1 MAEIVKMPRLSDTMT
16 EGVVSKWHKKVGDEI
31 KEGDLLA
38 DIETDKATMEF
49 ESFQEGHLLYIGVN
63 ENESAA
69 VDSILAILGQK
80 DEDISSLLNA
90 ENSDSKNLENS
101 QNKEDDN
108 LEEIASFL
116 EKSEPSQQSFSKDD
130 YKNEKRLKISPLA
143 KKIAKD
149 KGIDL
154 NIIQGTGE
162 NGRIIK
168 RDLEQFNLK
177 KVEEIVQVDN
187 SILQHPLSQMRK
199 TIANRL
205 SESKFSAPHFYLTT
219 KINVDSLIELR
230 KNLINNLETKISFN
244 DIIIKAVAFSLSKHR
259 NINVSWGNDSIIK
272 NKDINI
278 GVAIAVDDGLV
289 VPVIKNT
296 DQHNILDISNKI
308 KDFVD
313 RANNKKLSIEE
324 LNGNTFTVSNLGMF
338 GIDEFTAI
346 INPPD
351 ACILAIG
358 SIQKTPVVKDEKIVV
373 GNVMKVTLSSDHRIV
388 DGAQGAQF
396 FKNFKNYVGK
406 PIANDLK
413 ENLYYG

>member
-90 ENSDSKNLENS
+90 ENSDSKNLEET
-101 QNKEDDN
+101 QNNEDDN

-116 EKSEPSQQSFSKDD
+116 EKSEPSQQSFSNDD

-143 KKIAKD
+143 KKIAKE

-154 NIIQGTGE
+154 NLIQGTGE

-177 KVEEIVQVDN
+177 KVEEIVQVDK

-396 FKNFKNYVGK
+396 
-406 PIANDLK
+406 LK
-413 ENLYYG
+413 TLKTMLENPLLMI

>member
-90 ENSDSKNLENS
+90 ENSDSKNLEDT

-154 NIIQGTGE
+154 NLIQGTGE

-396 FKNFKNYVGK
+396 
-406 PIANDLK
+406 LK
-413 ENLYYG
+413 TLKTMLENPLLMI

>member
-90 ENSDSKNLENS
+90 ENSDSKNLEET
-101 QNKEDDN
+101 QNNEDDN

-116 EKSEPSQQSFSKDD
+116 EKSEPSQQSFSNDD

-143 KKIAKD
+143 KKIAKE

-154 NIIQGTGE
+154 NLIQGTGE

-177 KVEEIVQVDN
+177 KVEEIVQVDK

-358 SIQKTPVVKDEKIVV
+358 AIQQTPIVKDGEIVV
-373 GNVMKVTLSSDHRIV
+373 GNIMKVTLSSDHRVV

-396 FKNFKNYVGK
+396 
-406 PIANDLK
+406 LK
-413 ENLYYG
+413 TLKTMLENPLLMI

>member
-49 ESFQEGHLLYIGVN
+49 ESFQEGHLLYIGIN

-80 DEDISSLLNA
+80 DEDISSLLNE
-90 ENSDSKNLENS
+90 ENSDSKNLEDS
-101 QNKEDDN
+101 QDKENGN
-108 LEEIASFL
+108 LEEIVSFL
-116 EKSEPSQQSFSKDD
+116 EKSEPNQQSFSTDD
-130 YKNEKRLKISPLA
+130 NKNEKRLKISPLA

-154 NIIQGTGE
+154 DLIQGTGE

-168 RDLEQFNLK
+168 RDLEQLNLK
-177 KVEEIVQVDN
+177 KVEEIVLVDK
-187 SILQHPLSQMRK
+187 SATEQPLSQMRK

-259 NINVSWGNDSIIK
+259 NINVSWGKDTIVK

-278 GVAIAVDDGLV
+278 GVAIAVDEGLV

-308 KDFVD
+308 KDFVN
-313 RANNKKLSIEE
+313 RANSKKLSIDE

-351 ACILAIG
+351 ACILAVG
-358 SIQKTPVVKDEKIVV
+358 SIQKTPVVKDDKIVV

-388 DGAQGAQF
+388 DGAQGAKF
-396 FKNFKNYVGK
+396 
-406 PIANDLK
+406 LK
-413 ENLYYG
+413 TLKTMLENPLLMI

>member
-16 EGVVSKWHKKVGDEI
+16 DGVVSKWHKKEGDEI

-49 ESFQEGHLLYIGVN
+49 ESFQEGFLLHIGVK
-63 ENESAA
+63 ESESAP

-80 DEDISSLLNA
+80 GEDISSLLDQ
-90 ENSDSKNLENS
+90 ENSKFEKDNNESITQEEEN
-101 QNKEDDN
+101 K
-108 LEEIASFL
+108 
-116 EKSEPSQQSFSKDD
+116 SFSEQQDLTQKIITPSSSND
-130 YKNEKRLKISPLA
+130 NKRLKISPLA
-143 KKIAKD
+143 RKIANE
-149 KGIDL
+149 KGIDV
-154 NIIQGTGE
+154 NTIQGSGD

-168 RDLEQFNLK
+168 RDLEGLGKN
-177 KVEEIVQVDN
+177 QVLEN
-187 SILQHPLSQMRK
+187 IQSTTNQPLSQMRK

-230 KNLINNLETKISFN
+230 KNLITNLDTKISFN
-244 DIIIKAVAFSLSKHR
+244 DIIIKAVAFSLSKHP
-259 NINVSWGNDSIIK
+259 NINVSWGKESIIE
-272 NKDINI
+272 NKEINI
-278 GVAIAVDDGLV
+278 GVAIAVEDGLV

-296 DQHNILDISNKI
+296 DQHNILYISKKI
-308 KDFVD
+308 KEFVD
-313 RANNKKLSIEE
+313 KANNKKLTLNE
-324 LNGNTFTVSNLGMF
+324 LTGNTFTVSNLGMF

-358 SIQKTPVVKDEKIVV
+358 SIQQTPIVKDGEIKI
-373 GNVMKVTLSSDHRIV
+373 GNVMKVTLSSDHRVV

-396 FKNFKNYVGK
+396 
-406 PIANDLK
+406 LK
-413 ENLYYG
+413 TLKTMLENPLLMI

>member
-80 DEDISSLLNA
+80 DEDISSLLNT
-90 ENSDSKNLENS
+90 ENSDSKNLEDT
-101 QNKEDDN
+101 QNNEDDN

-116 EKSEPSQQSFSKDD
+116 EKSEPSQQSFSNDD

-143 KKIAKD
+143 KKIAKEE
-149 KGIDL
+149 GIDL
-154 NIIQGTGE
+154 NLIQGTGE

-177 KVEEIVQVDN
+177 KVEEIVQVDK

-351 ACILAIG
+351 ACILAVG
-358 SIQKTPVVKDEKIVV
+358 SIQKKPVVKDDKIVV

-396 FKNFKNYVGK
+396 
-406 PIANDLK
+406 LK
-413 ENLYYG
+413 TLKTMLENPLLMI

>member
-49 ESFQEGHLLYIGVN
+49 ESFQEGHLLYIGIN

-80 DEDISSLLNA
+80 DEDISSLLNE
-90 ENSDSKNLENS
+90 ENSDSKNLEDS
-101 QNKEDDN
+101 QDKENGN
-108 LEEIASFL
+108 LEEIVSFL
-116 EKSEPSQQSFSKDD
+116 EKSEPNQQSFSTDD
-130 YKNEKRLKISPLA
+130 NKNEKRLKISPLA

-154 NIIQGTGE
+154 DLIQGTGE

-168 RDLEQFNLK
+168 RDLEQLNLK
-177 KVEEIVQVDN
+177 KVEEIVLVDK
-187 SILQHPLSQMRK
+187 SATEQPLSQMRK

-259 NINVSWGNDSIIK
+259 NINVSWGKDTIVK

-278 GVAIAVDDGLV
+278 GVAIAVDEGLV

-308 KDFVD
+308 KDFVN
-313 RANNKKLSIEE
+313 RANSKKLSVDE

-351 ACILAIG
+351 ACILAVG
-358 SIQKTPVVKDEKIVV
+358 SIQKTPVIKDDKIVV

-396 FKNFKNYVGK
+396 
-406 PIANDLK
+406 LK
-413 ENLYYG
+413 TLKTMLENPLLMI

>member
-80 DEDISSLLNA
+80 NEDISSLLNE
-90 ENSDSKNLENS
+90 ENGDSKNLEVS
-101 QNKEDDN
+101 QDKEDNN

-116 EKSEPSQQSFSKDD
+116 EKSDPNQQTSSKDD

-154 NIIQGTGE
+154 NLIEGTGE
-162 NGRIIK
+162 NGRIVK
-168 RDLEQFNLK
+168 RDLDQSNLK
-177 KVEEIVQVDN
+177 KVEEMVQVDK
-187 SILQHPLSQMRK
+187 SILQQPLSQMRK

-259 NINVSWGNDSIIK
+259 NINVSWGKDSIIK

-278 GVAIAVDDGLV
+278 GVAIAVDEGLV

-313 RANNKKLSIEE
+313 RANNKKLSIDE

-351 ACILAIG
+351 ACILAVG
-358 SIQKTPVVKDEKIVV
+358 SIQKIPVVKDDKIVV

-396 FKNFKNYVGK
+396 
-406 PIANDLK
+406 LK
-413 ENLYYG
+413 TLKTMLENPLLMI

>member
-31 KEGDLLA
+31 NEGDLLA

-49 ESFQEGHLLYIGVN
+49 ESFQEGYLLHIGVN

-80 DEDISSLLNA
+80 DEDISSLLST
-90 ENSDSKNLENS
+90 ENSDSKNLEDS
-101 QNKEDDN
+101 QNKEDNN

-116 EKSEPSQQSFSKDD
+116 ENSDSNQQYSSKDD

-154 NIIQGTGE
+154 NLIQGTGE
-162 NGRIIK
+162 NGRIVK
-168 RDLEQFNLK
+168 RDLDQSNLK
-177 KVEEIVQVDN
+177 KVEEIVQVDK
-187 SILQHPLSQMRK
+187 SILQQPLSQMRK

-259 NINVSWGNDSIIK
+259 NINVSWGKDSIIN

-278 GVAIAVDDGLV
+278 GVAIAVDEGLV

-308 KDFVD
+308 KDFID
-313 RANNKKLSIEE
+313 RANNKKLSIDE

-351 ACILAIG
+351 ACILAVG
-358 SIQKTPVVKDEKIVV
+358 SIQKTPVVKDDKIVV

-396 FKNFKNYVGK
+396 
-406 PIANDLK
+406 LK
-413 ENLYYG
+413 TLKTMLENPLLMI

>member
-80 DEDISSLLNA
+80 DEDISSLLNE
-90 ENSDSKNLENS
+90 ENSDSKNLEDS
-101 QNKEDDN
+101 QDKENGN
-108 LEEIASFL
+108 LEEIVSFL
-116 EKSEPSQQSFSKDD
+116 EKSEPNQQSFSTDD
-130 YKNEKRLKISPLA
+130 NKNEKRLKISPLA

-154 NIIQGTGE
+154 DLIQGTGE

-168 RDLEQFNLK
+168 RDLEQLNLK
-177 KVEEIVQVDN
+177 KVEEIVLVDK
-187 SILQHPLSQMRK
+187 LATEQPLSQMRK

-259 NINVSWGNDSIIK
+259 NINVSWGKDSIVK

-278 GVAIAVDDGLV
+278 GVAIAVDEGLV

-308 KDFVD
+308 KDFVN
-313 RANNKKLSIEE
+313 RANSKKLSIDE

-351 ACILAIG
+351 ACILAVG
-358 SIQKTPVVKDEKIVV
+358 SIQKTPVIKDDKIVV

-396 FKNFKNYVGK
+396 
-406 PIANDLK
+406 LK
-413 ENLYYG
+413 TLKTMLENPLLMI

>member
-49 ESFQEGHLLYIGVN
+49 ESFQEGHLLYIGIN

-80 DEDISSLLNA
+80 DEDISSLLNE
-90 ENSDSKNLENS
+90 ENSDSKNLEDS
-101 QNKEDDN
+101 QDKENGN
-108 LEEIASFL
+108 LEEIVSFL
-116 EKSEPSQQSFSKDD
+116 EKSEPNQQSFSTDD
-130 YKNEKRLKISPLA
+130 NKNEKRLKISPLA

-154 NIIQGTGE
+154 DLIQGTGE

-168 RDLEQFNLK
+168 RDLEQLNLK
-177 KVEEIVQVDN
+177 KVEEIVLVDK
-187 SILQHPLSQMRK
+187 SATEQPLSQMRK

-259 NINVSWGNDSIIK
+259 NINVSWGKDSIVK

-278 GVAIAVDDGLV
+278 GVAIAVDEGLV

-308 KDFVD
+308 KDFVN
-313 RANNKKLSIEE
+313 RANSKKLSIDE

-351 ACILAIG
+351 ACILAVG
-358 SIQKTPVVKDEKIVV
+358 SIQKTPVIKDDKIVV

-396 FKNFKNYVGK
+396 
-406 PIANDLK
+406 LK
-413 ENLYYG
+413 TLKTMLENPLLMI

>member
-90 ENSDSKNLENS
+90 ENSDSKNLEDT

-143 KKIAKD
+143 KKIAKE

-154 NIIQGTGE
+154 NLIQGTGE

-168 RDLEQFNLK
+168 RDLEQYNLK
-177 KVEEIVQVDN
+177 KVEEIVQVDK

-396 FKNFKNYVGK
+396 
-406 PIANDLK
+406 LK
-413 ENLYYG
+413 TLKTMLENPLLMI

>member
-31 KEGDLLA
+31 NEGDLLA

-49 ESFQEGHLLYIGVN
+49 ESFQEGYLLHIGVN

-80 DEDISSLLNA
+80 DEDISSLLST
-90 ENSDSKNLENS
+90 ENSDSKNLEDS

-116 EKSEPSQQSFSKDD
+116 EKSDPNQQTSSKDD

-154 NIIQGTGE
+154 NLIQGTGE
-162 NGRIIK
+162 NGRIVK
-168 RDLEQFNLK
+168 RDLDQSNLK
-177 KVEEIVQVDN
+177 KVEEMVQVDK
-187 SILQHPLSQMRK
+187 SILQQPLSQMRK

-259 NINVSWGNDSIIK
+259 NINVSWGKDSIIN

-278 GVAIAVDDGLV
+278 GVAIAVDEGLV

-313 RANNKKLSIEE
+313 RANNKKLSIDE

-351 ACILAIG
+351 ACILAVG
-358 SIQKTPVVKDEKIVV
+358 SIQKIPVVKDDKIVV

-396 FKNFKNYVGK
+396 
-406 PIANDLK
+406 LK
-413 ENLYYG
+413 TLKTMLENPLLMI

>member
-1 MAEIVKMPRLSDTMT
+1 MAEIVRMPKLSDTMT
-16 EGVVSKWHKKVGDEI
+16 EGVVAEWHKNVGDNIESG
-31 KEGDLLA
+31 ELLA
-38 DIETDKATMEF
+38 EIETDKATMEF

-80 DEDISSLLNA
+80 DEDISSLLNT
-90 ENSDSKNLENS
+90 ENSDSKNLEDT
-101 QNKEDDN
+101 QNNEDDN

-116 EKSEPSQQSFSKDD
+116 EKSEPSQQSFSNDD

-143 KKIAKD
+143 KKIAKEE
-149 KGIDL
+149 GIDL
-154 NIIQGTGE
+154 NLIQGTGE

-177 KVEEIVQVDN
+177 KVEEIVQVDK

-396 FKNFKNYVGK
+396 
-406 PIANDLK
+406 LK
-413 ENLYYG
+413 TLKTMLENPLLMI

>member
-31 KEGDLLA
+31 NEGDLLA

-49 ESFQEGHLLYIGVN
+49 ESFQEGYLLHIGVN

-80 DEDISSLLNA
+80 DEDISSLLST
-90 ENSDSKNLENS
+90 ENSDSKNLEDL

-116 EKSEPSQQSFSKDD
+116 EKSDPNQQSSSKDD

-154 NIIQGTGE
+154 NLIQGTGE
-162 NGRIIK
+162 NGRIVK
-168 RDLEQFNLK
+168 RDLDQSNLK
-177 KVEEIVQVDN
+177 KVEEIVQVDK
-187 SILQHPLSQMRK
+187 SVLQQPLSQMRK

-259 NINVSWGNDSIIK
+259 NINVSWGKDTIVK

-278 GVAIAVDDGLV
+278 GVAIAVDEGLV

-308 KDFVD
+308 KDFVN
-313 RANNKKLSIEE
+313 RANSKKLSIDE

-351 ACILAIG
+351 ACILAVG
-358 SIQKTPVVKDEKIVV
+358 SIQKTPVVKDDKIVV

-396 FKNFKNYVGK
+396 
-406 PIANDLK
+406 LK
-413 ENLYYG
+413 TLKTMLENPLLMI

>member
-49 ESFQEGHLLYIGVN
+49 ESFQEGHLLYIGIN

-80 DEDISSLLNA
+80 DEDISSLLNE
-90 ENSDSKNLENS
+90 ENSDSKNLEDS
-101 QNKEDDN
+101 QEKENGN
-108 LEEIASFL
+108 LEEIVSFL
-116 EKSEPSQQSFSKDD
+116 EKSEPNQQSFSTDD
-130 YKNEKRLKISPLA
+130 NKNEKRLKISPLA

-154 NIIQGTGE
+154 DLIQGTGE

-168 RDLEQFNLK
+168 RDLEQLNLK
-177 KVEEIVQVDN
+177 KVEEIVLVDK
-187 SILQHPLSQMRK
+187 SATEQPLSQMRK

-259 NINVSWGNDSIIK
+259 NINVSWGKDSIVK

-278 GVAIAVDDGLV
+278 GVAIAVDEGLV

-308 KDFVD
+308 KDFVN
-313 RANNKKLSIEE
+313 RANSKKLSIDE

-351 ACILAIG
+351 ACILAVG
-358 SIQKTPVVKDEKIVV
+358 SIQKIPVVKDDKIVV

-396 FKNFKNYVGK
+396 
-406 PIANDLK
+406 LK
-413 ENLYYG
+413 TLKTMLENPLLMI

>member
-49 ESFQEGHLLYIGVN
+49 ESFQEGFLLHIGVK
-63 ENESAA
+63 ESESAS
-69 VDSILAILGQK
+69 VDSILAILGNK
-80 DEDISSLLNA
+80 DEDISSLLNS
-90 ENSDSKNLENS
+90 ENKTSDDVLSDTKDQIIKPTEEVDSSLKTSSLNLE
-101 QNKEDDN
+101 
-108 LEEIASFL
+108 
-116 EKSEPSQQSFSKDD
+116 
-130 YKNEKRLKISPLA
+130 KNEKRLKISPLA
-143 KKIAKD
+143 KKIASE
-149 KGIDL
+149 KGIDI
-154 NIIQGTGE
+154 NSIKGSGD

-168 RDLEQFNLK
+168 RDLEELNINKSNESIKSGFN
-177 KVEEIVQVDN
+177 Q
-187 SILQHPLSQMRK
+187 PLTQMRK
-199 TIANRL
+199 TIASRL

-244 DIIIKAVAFSLSKHR
+244 DIIIKAVAFSLSKHP
-259 NINVSWGNDSIIK
+259 NINVSWGKDSIIL

-278 GVAIAVDDGLV
+278 GVAIAVEDGLV

-296 DQHNILDISNKI
+296 DQHNILDISKKI
-308 KDFVD
+308 KDFVE
-313 RANNKKLSIEE
+313 RANNKKLMVEE
-324 LNGNTFTVSNLGMF
+324 LTGNTFTVSNLGMF

-358 SIQKTPVVKDEKIVV
+358 SIQKTPIVKDGEILV
-373 GNVMKVTLSSDHRIV
+373 GNIMKVTLSSDHRIV

-396 FKNFKNYVGK
+396 
-406 PIANDLK
+406 LK
-413 ENLYYG
+413 TLKTMLENPLLMI

>member
-80 DEDISSLLNA
+80 NEDISSLLNE
-90 ENSDSKNLENS
+90 ENSDSKNLEDS
-101 QNKEDDN
+101 QDKGGDN

-116 EKSEPSQQSFSKDD
+116 EKSEPNQQSFSKDD

-154 NIIQGTGE
+154 DLIQGTGE

-168 RDLEQFNLK
+168 RDLEQLNLK
-177 KVEEIVQVDN
+177 KVEEIVQVEK
-187 SILQHPLSQMRK
+187 SILQQPLSQMRK

-230 KNLINNLETKISFN
+230 KNLISNLETKISFN

-259 NINVSWGNDSIIK
+259 NLNVSWGKDSIIK

-278 GVAIAVDDGLV
+278 GVAIAVDEGLV

-313 RANNKKLSIEE
+313 RANNKKLSVEE
-324 LNGNTFTVSNLGMF
+324 LSGNTFTVSNLGMF

-358 SIQKTPVVKDEKIVV
+358 SIQKTPVVKDDKIVV

-396 FKNFKNYVGK
+396 
-406 PIANDLK
+406 LK
-413 ENLYYG
+413 TLKTMLENPLLMI

>member
-16 EGVVSKWHKKVGDEI
+16 EGVVSKWHKKEGDEI

-49 ESFQEGHLLYIGVN
+49 ESFQEGFLLYIGVQ
-63 ENESAA
+63 ESESAP

-80 DEDISSLLNA
+80 NEDISALL
-90 ENSDSKNLENS
+90 DQKN
-101 QNKEDDN
+101 K
-108 LEEIASFL
+108 
-116 EKSEPSQQSFSKDD
+116 KSEKDNNELVNQEEGANFSQESTLKQNTTTSDFLNDK
-130 YKNEKRLKISPLA
+130 KRLKISPLA
-143 KKIAKD
+143 KKIANE
-149 KGIDL
+149 KGIDI
-154 NIIQGTGE
+154 NMIQGSGD

-168 RDLEQFNLK
+168 RDLENLDK
-177 KVEEIVQVDN
+177 NQAIVENIELTTNQ
-187 SILQHPLSQMRK
+187 PLSQMRK
-199 TIANRL
+199 TIASRL

-230 KNLINNLETKISFN
+230 KNLVTNLDTKISFN
-244 DIIIKAVAFSLSKHR
+244 DIIIKAVAFSLSKHP
-259 NINVSWGNDSIIK
+259 NINVSWGKESIIV
-272 NKDINI
+272 NKEINI
-278 GVAIAVDDGLV
+278 GVAIAIEDGLV

-296 DQHNILDISNKI
+296 DQHNILDISKKI

-313 RANNKKLSIEE
+313 KANNKKLTLDE
-324 LNGNTFTVSNLGMF
+324 LTGNTFTVSNLGMF

-358 SIQKTPVVKDEKIVV
+358 SIQKTPIVQGDEIRI
-373 GNVMKVTLSSDHRIV
+373 GNIMKVTLSSDHRIV

-396 FKNFKNYVGK
+396 
-406 PIANDLK
+406 LK
-413 ENLYYG
+413 TLKTMLENPLLMI

>member
-49 ESFQEGHLLYIGVN
+49 ESFQEGHLLYIGIN

-80 DEDISSLLNA
+80 DEDISSLLNE
-90 ENSDSKNLENS
+90 ENSDSKNLEDS
-101 QNKEDDN
+101 QDKENGN
-108 LEEIASFL
+108 LEEIVSFL
-116 EKSEPSQQSFSKDD
+116 EKSEPNQQSFSTDD
-130 YKNEKRLKISPLA
+130 NKNEKRLKISPLA

-154 NIIQGTGE
+154 DLIQGTGE

-168 RDLEQFNLK
+168 RDLEQLNLK
-177 KVEEIVQVDN
+177 KVEEIVLVDK
-187 SILQHPLSQMRK
+187 SATEQPLSQMRK

-259 NINVSWGNDSIIK
+259 NINVSWGKDTIVK

-278 GVAIAVDDGLV
+278 GVAIAVDEGLV

-308 KDFVD
+308 KDFVN
-313 RANNKKLSIEE
+313 RANSKKLSVDE

-351 ACILAIG
+351 ACILAVG
-358 SIQKTPVVKDEKIVV
+358 SIQKTPVVKDDKIVV

-396 FKNFKNYVGK
+396 
-406 PIANDLK
+406 LK
-413 ENLYYG
+413 TLKTMLENPLLMI

>member
-49 ESFQEGHLLYIGVN
+49 ESFQEGYLLHIGVN

-80 DEDISSLLNA
+80 DEDISSLLST
-90 ENSDSKNLENS
+90 ENSDSKNLEDS
-101 QNKEDDN
+101 QNKEDNN

-116 EKSEPSQQSFSKDD
+116 ENSDPNQQYSSKDD

-154 NIIQGTGE
+154 NLIQGTGE
-162 NGRIIK
+162 NGRIVK
-168 RDLEQFNLK
+168 RDLDQSNLK
-177 KVEEIVQVDN
+177 KVEEIVQVDK
-187 SILQHPLSQMRK
+187 SILQQPLSQMRK

-259 NINVSWGNDSIIK
+259 NINVSWGKDSIIN

-278 GVAIAVDDGLV
+278 GVAIAVDEGLV

-313 RANNKKLSIEE
+313 RANNKKLSIDE

-351 ACILAIG
+351 ACILAVG
-358 SIQKTPVVKDEKIVV
+358 SIQKTPVVKDDKIVV

-396 FKNFKNYVGK
+396 
-406 PIANDLK
+406 LK
-413 ENLYYG
+413 TLKTMLENPLLMI

>member
-31 KEGDLLA
+31 NEGDLLA

-49 ESFQEGHLLYIGVN
+49 ESFQEGYLLHIGVN

-80 DEDISSLLNA
+80 DEDISSLLST
-90 ENSDSKNLENS
+90 ENSDSKNLEDS

-116 EKSEPSQQSFSKDD
+116 EKSDPNQQSSSKDD

-154 NIIQGTGE
+154 NLIQGTGE
-162 NGRIIK
+162 NGRIVK
-168 RDLEQFNLK
+168 RDLDQSNLK
-177 KVEEIVQVDN
+177 KVEEIVQVDK
-187 SILQHPLSQMRK
+187 SVLQQPLSQMRK

-259 NINVSWGNDSIIK
+259 NINVSWGKDTIVK

-278 GVAIAVDDGLV
+278 GVAIAVDEGLV

-308 KDFVD
+308 KDFVN
-313 RANNKKLSIEE
+313 RANSKKLSIDE

-351 ACILAIG
+351 ACILAVG
-358 SIQKTPVVKDEKIVV
+358 SIQKTPVVKDDKIVV

-396 FKNFKNYVGK
+396 
-406 PIANDLK
+406 LK
-413 ENLYYG
+413 TLKTMLENPLLMI

>member
-80 DEDISSLLNA
+80 DEDISSLLNE
-90 ENSDSKNLENS
+90 ENSDSKNLEDS
-101 QNKEDDN
+101 QDKENGN
-108 LEEIASFL
+108 LEEIVSFL
-116 EKSEPSQQSFSKDD
+116 EKSEPNQQSFSTDD
-130 YKNEKRLKISPLA
+130 NKNEKRLKISPLA

-154 NIIQGTGE
+154 DLIQGTGE

-168 RDLEQFNLK
+168 RDLEQLNLK
-177 KVEEIVQVDN
+177 KVEEIVLVDK
-187 SILQHPLSQMRK
+187 SATEQPLSQMRK

-259 NINVSWGNDSIIK
+259 NINVSWGKDTIVK

-278 GVAIAVDDGLV
+278 GVAIAVDEGLV

-308 KDFVD
+308 KDFVN
-313 RANNKKLSIEE
+313 RANSKKLSVDE

-351 ACILAIG
+351 ACILAVG
-358 SIQKTPVVKDEKIVV
+358 SIQKTPVVKDDKIVV

-396 FKNFKNYVGK
+396 
-406 PIANDLK
+406 LK
-413 ENLYYG
+413 TLKTMLENPLLMI

>member
-31 KEGDLLA
+31 NEGDLLA

-49 ESFQEGHLLYIGVN
+49 ESFQEGYLLHIGVN

-80 DEDISSLLNA
+80 DEDISSLLNE
-90 ENSDSKNLENS
+90 ENSDSKNLEDS
-101 QNKEDDN
+101 QNKEDNN
-108 LEEIASFL
+108 LEEIVSFL
-116 EKSEPSQQSFSKDD
+116 EKSEPNQQSFSKDD

-154 NIIQGTGE
+154 NLIQGTGE
-162 NGRIIK
+162 NGRIVK
-168 RDLEQFNLK
+168 RDLDQSNLK
-177 KVEEIVQVDN
+177 KVEEIVQVDK
-187 SILQHPLSQMRK
+187 SILQQPLSQMRK

-259 NINVSWGNDSIIK
+259 NINVSWGKDSIIK

-278 GVAIAVDDGLV
+278 GVAIAVDEGLV

-313 RANNKKLSIEE
+313 RANNKKLSIDE

-351 ACILAIG
+351 ACILAVG
-358 SIQKTPVVKDEKIVV
+358 SIQKTPVVKDDKIVV

-396 FKNFKNYVGK
+396 
-406 PIANDLK
+406 LK
-413 ENLYYG
+413 TLKTMLENPLLMI

>member
-49 ESFQEGHLLYIGVN
+49 ESFQEGHLLYIGIN

-80 DEDISSLLNA
+80 DEDISSLIND
-90 ENSDSKNLENS
+90 ENSDSKNLEDS
-101 QNKEDDN
+101 QDKENGN
-108 LEEIASFL
+108 LEEIVSFL
-116 EKSEPSQQSFSKDD
+116 EKSEPNQQSFSTDD
-130 YKNEKRLKISPLA
+130 NKNEKRLKISPLA

-154 NIIQGTGE
+154 DLIQGTGE

-168 RDLEQFNLK
+168 RDLDQTNLK
-177 KVEEIVQVDN
+177 KVEEIVQVDKLT
-187 SILQHPLSQMRK
+187 SQQPLSQMRK

-259 NINVSWGNDSIIK
+259 NINVSWGKDTIIK

-278 GVAIAVDDGLV
+278 GVAIAVDEGLV

-308 KDFVD
+308 KDFVN
-313 RANNKKLSIEE
+313 RANSKKLSIDE
-324 LNGNTFTVSNLGMF
+324 LSGNTFTVSNLGMF

-351 ACILAIG
+351 ACILAVG
-358 SIQKTPVVKDEKIVV
+358 SIQKIPVVKDDKIVV

-396 FKNFKNYVGK
+396 
-406 PIANDLK
+406 LK
-413 ENLYYG
+413 TLKTMLENPLLMI

>member
-49 ESFQEGHLLYIGVN
+49 ESFQEGFLLHIGVK
-63 ENESAA
+63 ESESAS
-69 VDSILAILGQK
+69 VDSILAILGNK
-80 DEDISSLLNA
+80 DEDISSLLNS
-90 ENSDSKNLENS
+90 ENKTSD
-101 QNKEDDN
+101 DDVSDKKDQIIRPT
-108 LEEIASFL
+108 EEVDSSL
-116 EKSEPSQQSFSKDD
+116 KTSSLNPEKD
-130 YKNEKRLKISPLA
+130 EKRLKISPLA
-143 KKIAKD
+143 KKIASE
-149 KGIDL
+149 KGIDI
-154 NIIQGTGE
+154 NSIKGSGD

-168 RDLEQFNLK
+168 RDLEELNINKSNESIKSSFN
-177 KVEEIVQVDN
+177 Q
-187 SILQHPLSQMRK
+187 PLTQMRK
-199 TIANRL
+199 TIASRL

-230 KNLINNLETKISFN
+230 KNLMNNLDTKISFN
-244 DIIIKAVAFSLSKHR
+244 DIIIKAVAFSLSKHP
-259 NINVSWGNDSIIK
+259 NINVSWGKDSIIL

-278 GVAIAVDDGLV
+278 GVAIAVEDGLV

-296 DQHNILDISNKI
+296 DQHNILDISKKI
-308 KDFVD
+308 KDFVE
-313 RANNKKLSIEE
+313 RANNKKLMVEE
-324 LNGNTFTVSNLGMF
+324 LTGNTFTVSNLGMF

-358 SIQKTPVVKDEKIVV
+358 SIQKTPIVKDGEILV
-373 GNVMKVTLSSDHRIV
+373 GNIMKVTLSSDHRIV

-396 FKNFKNYVGK
+396 
-406 PIANDLK
+406 LK
-413 ENLYYG
+413 TLKTMLENPLLMI